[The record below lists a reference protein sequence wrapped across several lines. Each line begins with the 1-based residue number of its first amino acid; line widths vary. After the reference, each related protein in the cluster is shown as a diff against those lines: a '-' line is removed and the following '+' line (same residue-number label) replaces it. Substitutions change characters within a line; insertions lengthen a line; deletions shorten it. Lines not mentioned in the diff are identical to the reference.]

1 MIHTN
6 YINDNDNNNH
16 WIGLEKH
23 NQKQKQKQQ
32 QLTFLCEQQQAFD
45 DLGSE
50 SPLGLHQFCFPYTLH
65 KPENPTQIL
74 REKNKT

>member
-23 NQKQKQKQQ
+23 NQKQKQK

-74 REKNKT
+74 REKKK